1 MFCKLFHRPSLG
13 GEKALYLLFEHKY
26 SFAVMLII
34 LKKHKYCFGETK
46 VLLYL
51 CITILRLLQRNS
63 LSLTANLQNNM
74 QTTKEKTSQNQYL
87 VRRVSLTDSIKSI
100 PVGVSVTFDCRE
112 AGSMASAKSAVSRLN
127 KAAGREEY
135 KVTSTDNGVTS
146 SVTPNK

>member
-1 MFCKLFHRPSLG
+1 M
-13 GEKALYLLFEHKY
+13 
-26 SFAVMLII
+26 
-34 LKKHKYCFGETK
+34 
-46 VLLYL
+46 LYL

-100 PVGVSVTFDCRE
+100 PAGVTVTYDCRV

-135 KVTSTDNGVTS
+135 KITSTDNGVTY
-146 SVTPNK
+146 SVIHNR

>member
-1 MFCKLFHRPSLG
+1 M
-13 GEKALYLLFEHKY
+13 
-26 SFAVMLII
+26 
-34 LKKHKYCFGETK
+34 
-46 VLLYL
+46 LYL

-100 PVGVSVTFDCRE
+100 PAGVTVTYDCRV

-127 KAAGREEY
+127 KAAGREKY
-135 KVTSTDNGVTS
+135 KITSTDNGVTY
-146 SVTPNK
+146 SVIHNN